1 MTSERD
7 AFLTYLLIWNCQSS
21 CCSQAVEVDQVS
33 CTCSCPWPRRRLS
46 NTGQHMQCVFPG
58 VGPYLVSPQSFSW
71 SAATFF
77 QGSKYQA
84 EEQANRGT
92 AEACHFYSS
101 ICDPDPS
108 WLPVCVCVCVCFFN
122 HKFHRKNFWH
132 DDAQIDKLIFN
143 PQMFWR
149 VHRMF
154 IAIHM
159 FFLPGKP
166 ERWDIFAGKPW
177 NGW

>member
-33 CTCSCPWPRRRLS
+33 CTCSCPWPRRRLC

-58 VGPYLVSPQSFSW
+58 VGPYLVSPQSFPW
-71 SAATFF
+71 SAATFS

-108 WLPVCVCVCVCFFN
+108 SEGDWDTSACVCVYVILSLISGWV
-122 HKFHRKNFWH
+122 KMPLTLGPEAQQVSNF
-132 DDAQIDKLIFN
+132 
-143 PQMFWR
+143 PQQE
-149 VHRMF
+149 
-154 IAIHM
+154 INIHTHM
-159 FFLPGKP
+159 
-166 ERWDIFAGKPW
+166 
-177 NGW
+177 

>member
-46 NTGQHMQCVFPG
+46 NAGQHMQCVFPG

-71 SAATFF
+71 SAATFS

-108 WLPVCVCVCVCFFN
+108 WLPVCVCVCVCFLTT
-122 HKFHRKNFWH
+122 NFI
-132 DDAQIDKLIFN
+132 ARIFGMMMPKLINLSSTPRCFEG
-143 PQMFWR
+143 
-149 VHRMF
+149 F
-154 IAIHM
+154 IACS
-159 FFLPGKP
+159 
-166 ERWDIFAGKPW
+166 
-177 NGW
+177 